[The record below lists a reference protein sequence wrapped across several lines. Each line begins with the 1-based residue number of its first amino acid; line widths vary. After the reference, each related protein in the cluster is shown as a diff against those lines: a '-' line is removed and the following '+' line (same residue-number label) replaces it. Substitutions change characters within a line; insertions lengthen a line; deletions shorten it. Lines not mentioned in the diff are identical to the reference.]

1 MKKILKF
8 QSDPSFA
15 QLWDKYTY
23 NILFSNIT
31 LKSTQKKNYIE
42 DLISLLK
49 EKEITKESRILDT
62 CSGTGFPAIHLFQVG
77 YHIDCMDLMDDQIEM
92 FKEKTEKLRIPLT
105 VLKASWKEI
114 HKYYANNS
122 YDLLLC
128 RGNSFIYADGG
139 WNEKIEVDP
148 RRALESYRI
157 TLKEFYNI
165 LKPGGFLY
173 IDKFYDNENPQ
184 KKYVARIKIGDRPI
198 AKLLVYLE
206 IIPKLKIRRA
216 QFLIHNKDG

>member
-1 MKKILKF
+1 M
-8 QSDPSFA
+8 
-15 QLWDKYTY
+15 
-23 NILFSNIT
+23 
-31 LKSTQKKNYIE
+31 
-42 DLISLLK
+42 
-49 EKEITKESRILDT
+49 
-62 CSGTGFPAIHLFQVG
+62 
-77 YHIDCMDLMDDQIEM
+77 
-92 FKEKTEKLRIPLT
+92 
-105 VLKASWKEI
+105 KASWKEI

-216 QFLIHNKDG
+216 QFLIHNKDGSEKGLPNITYNLQAKELNELLNEAGFNKIEKPRLKYESTGIFF